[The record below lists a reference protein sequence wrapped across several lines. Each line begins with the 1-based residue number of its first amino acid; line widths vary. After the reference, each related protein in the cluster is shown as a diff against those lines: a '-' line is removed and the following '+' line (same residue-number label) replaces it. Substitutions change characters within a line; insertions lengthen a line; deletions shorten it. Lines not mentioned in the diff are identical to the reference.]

1 MFVYHVLSPTV
12 VTISADSLNNAIKN
26 YVRLNRNLKVS
37 HMIIRDRQNHYK
49 ARMKYFRQRNI
60 DKVGIN
66 IYPLPTNTPTIPT
79 IVPTF
84 YPSVNPTHIP
94 TTRPSNRPS
103 KSPTISPLLT
113 IPEILNDTLPIPPLF
128 SVTDL
133 MTNKSYP

>member
-79 IVPTF
+79 IVPTSIGSF
-84 YPSVNPTHIP
+84 PVDLPV
-94 TTRPSNRPS
+94 
-103 KSPTISPLLT
+103 SPVSPVLSPVFFPRIRIDDRT
-113 IPEILNDTLPIPPLF
+113 
-128 SVTDL
+128 
-133 MTNKSYP
+133 